1 VQGKGNTLLQKLDAA
16 TPLSK
21 RIPVT
26 SGALMTPWAL
36 ILVLTLAS
44 GSAFAQRGERDQ
56 KGPPGKNQGMSK
68 DQRQRM
74 REDMRNVYQ
83 DRSRP
88 QQQRQMSPQ
97 EREKLRRDIQD
108 ANKDLRR

>member
-1 VQGKGNTLLQKLDAA
+1 MKARVLL
-16 TPLSK
+16 
-21 RIPVT
+21 V
-26 SGALMTPWAL
+26 ALMLITAPAL
-36 ILVLTLAS
+36 
-44 GSAFAQRGERDQ
+44 AQHEQ

-74 REDMRNVYQ
+74 REDMRDVYRDRNRQ
-83 DRSRP
+83 DRP
-88 QQQRQMSPQ
+88 QQQQRQMSPQ